1 MQIGLYRNYYSTVQK
16 VTYDRTI
23 YFDNPKQLI
32 NLSIKKGNPNDNKSE
47 YFDRLP
53 PYFTFLVITGF
64 SFLMKVFF
72 GFVGLI
78 NVTVVIFLHAK
89 QYRLLAFWVAIV
101 FYFGII
107 TYCISG
113 YVFVYR
119 FKVYLSGAT
128 YAFEKIY

>member
-1 MQIGLYRNYYSTVQK
+1 MQIGINRNYYSTGQK
-16 VTYDRTI
+16 VTYDRII
-23 YFDNPKQLI
+23 YTDNPKQSI

-53 PYFTFLVITGF
+53 PYITFLVIAGF
-64 SFLMKVFF
+64 SLLMKVFF